1 MGKLVPLTTLDED
14 LKALGLTVEAKPGK
28 EREPVAPPKPKDD
41 EDDPAAAK
49 EKKEKKEEAETTTAQ
64 PVDEA
69 ARFVKIDK
77 SAKARMA
84 RRKNRIKRR
93 RHRAQLSKKSRKFR
107 RSAKGKRF
115 LKKYKVAKERLHGR
129 VMRGRRLSLRKRGP
143 VKKHEGL
150 DRVSQLIEEV
160 GGILG
165 EMAHDDSDDVVK
177 GFANVAMIADIL
189 TRVFT
194 EWAKEDNDLELS
206 EAAEVLGK
214 LAEDAGDSA
223 EELDEAVRLDEE
235 VDGDLIEQDFQKMMS
250 VLLDGLEILAD
261 LEEEDD
267 DTDDDDEEN
276 KDKYPSSE
284 KKEKK
289 EKKEGAGDPQ

>member
-28 EREPVAPPKPKDD
+28 EREPVPPPKPKDD

-49 EKKEKKEEAETTTAQ
+49 EKKEKKEGTETAAQ

-77 SAKARMA
+77 SAHARMA

-93 RHRAQLSKKSRKFR
+93 RHRAQLAKASRKFR

-115 LKKYKVAKERLHGR
+115 VKKYKVAKERLHGR
-129 VMRGRRLSLRKRGP
+129 VMRGRRLSLRKRP
-143 VKKHEGL
+143 TKKHEGL

-165 EMAHDDSDDVVK
+165 DMAQDESSDVVK
-177 GFANVAMIADIL
+177 GFANVAMISDIL

-214 LAEDAGDSA
+214 LAEDASDSA

-267 DTDDDDEEN
+267 DDEDEN
-276 KDKYPSSE
+276 GGEKNEPPKGE

-289 EKKEGAGDPQ
+289 EKKEDTDPPAR

>member
-14 LKALGLTVEAKPGK
+14 LKALGLQVEAKPAK
-28 EREPVAPPKPKDD
+28 EPVAPPKPKDD
-41 EDDPAAAK
+41 DDDPAAAK
-49 EKKEKKEEAETTTAQ
+49 EKKEKKEGTEPTPAQ

-84 RRKNRIKRR
+84 RRKSRIKRR
-93 RHRAQLSKKSRKFR
+93 RHRAQLAKASRKFR
-107 RSAKGKRF
+107 RTAKGKRF
-115 LKKYKVAKERLHGR
+115 LKKYKVAKARLHGR
-129 VMRGRRLSLRKRGP
+129 TMRGRRLSLRKRGP
-143 VKKHEGL
+143 VKKNEGL
-150 DRVSQLIEEV
+150 DRVAQLIEEV
-160 GGILG
+160 GAVLG
-165 EMAHDDSDDVVK
+165 EMAGDESNDVVK

-235 VDGDLIEQDFQKMMS
+235 VDGDAIDEDFQKMMS

-267 DTDDDDEEN
+267 KKPEDDDD
-276 KDKYPSSE
+276 KFPSSE

-289 EKKEGAGDPQ
+289 EKKEDTDPPAR

>member
-1 MGKLVPLTTLDED
+1 MPLGKLIPISTLDED
-14 LKALGLTVEAKPGK
+14 LKALGLMVEAKPGK
-28 EREPVAPPKPKDD
+28 EREPTPPAKPKDD

-49 EKKEKKEEAETTTAQ
+49 EKKEKKEEAEAAAAQ

-93 RHRAQLSKKSRKFR
+93 RHRAQLAKASRKFR

-115 LKKYKVAKERLHGR
+115 IKKYKVAKERLHGR

-267 DTDDDDEEN
+267 EDDEEG
-276 KDKYPSSE
+276 KDKCPSSE